1 MSTEPDKWRI
11 NSRKEIADCRV
22 FEVTE
27 RRSVEE
33 GTGREASFYVIESPD
48 WVNVV
53 PVTDDGKIV
62 LIEQFR
68 HGTEE
73 LTLEIP
79 GGMVD
84 EGETPAV
91 CAARELTEETGY
103 VADELVYLG
112 KSRPN
117 PAIQNNWIH
126 HFAAFGCSNDG
137 EQSFDEHEKIAVREV
152 GPDELD
158 RLIERGRITHSLVL
172 AGILRFK
179 SLPGRGKEFTYES

>member
-1 MSTEPDKWRI
+1 MSVQPDKWRVV
-11 NSRKEIADCRV
+11 SREKIADCRV
-22 FEVTE
+22 FEVSA
-27 RRSVEE
+27 RGSVDENGRE
-33 GTGREASFYVIESPD
+33 GTFFVIESPD
-48 WVNVV
+48 WVNVI
-53 PVTDDGKIV
+53 PVTEAGRIV

-84 EGETPAV
+84 EGETPAE

-126 HFAAFGCSNDG
+126 HFAAFGCTNDG
-137 EQSFDEHEKIAVREV
+137 KQSFDEHEKIAVREV
-152 GPDELD
+152 GPEDLD
-158 RLIERGRITHSLVL
+158 RLIESGSITHSLVL

-179 SLPGRGKEFTYES
+179 GVHGGRKEFTYES